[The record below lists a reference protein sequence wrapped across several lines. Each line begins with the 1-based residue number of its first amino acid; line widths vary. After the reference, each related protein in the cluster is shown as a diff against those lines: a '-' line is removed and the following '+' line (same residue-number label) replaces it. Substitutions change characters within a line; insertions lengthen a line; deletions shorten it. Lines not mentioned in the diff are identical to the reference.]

1 MTGVLAISNTSIS
14 NSNSTGAL
22 IVTGGVGVTGNV
34 YIGSNSVVGFANATS
49 VSVVYQFYNAST
61 NSLDTVFG

>member
-1 MTGVLAISNTSIS
+1 MTGVLVISNTTIS

-22 IVTGGVGVTGNV
+22 VVTGGIGVTDSVYVGNR
-34 YIGSNSVVGFANATS
+34 VGWGNTTT
-49 VSVVYQFYNAST
+49 SVVYQVYNSAT